1 MANHQMEMDTDTS
14 TEMLALKSA
23 WLNLSAEV
31 RHLATGCIDSKRPLD
46 FGSASDTATTA
57 NPSLTSPQST
67 YSITNE
73 SCVSPTTCSQ
83 SSFLSD
89 ESQVD
94 FDDMAARIEKELQ
107 QILEE
112 ATQLDLAVDDPVAIR
127 AVVDHQQQV
136 IGFFSFFYSL
146 FYPIISNSINPYFK
160 GYAAT
165 RKQKGLLG
173 KSWCQAH
180 WKKLWPSNPSSIKA
194 WCSPRSA

>member
-1 MANHQMEMDTDTS
+1 MEMDTDTS

-136 IGFFSFFYSL
+136 W
-146 FYPIISNSINPYFK
+146 YFVTKIVLIYCEKKNIQTVK
-160 GYAAT
+160 G
-165 RKQKGLLG
+165 QNNF
-173 KSWCQAH
+173 W
-180 WKKLWPSNPSSIKA
+180 
-194 WCSPRSA
+194 

>member
-1 MANHQMEMDTDTS
+1 MEMDTDTS

-136 IGFFSFFYSL
+136 RYKIRKIIIQIGKKYL
-146 FYPIISNSINPYFK
+146 DLEIC
-160 GYAAT
+160 
-165 RKQKGLLG
+165 RK
-173 KSWCQAH
+173 
-180 WKKLWPSNPSSIKA
+180 
-194 WCSPRSA
+194 R

>member
-1 MANHQMEMDTDTS
+1 MTAHCETHFENENMFSEKWKLINPFLKVNRVLNDFACLEREVANHQMEMDTDTS

-136 IGFFSFFYSL
+136 IGFFSFFYSP
-146 FYPIISNSINPYFK
+146 F
-160 GYAAT
+160 
-165 RKQKGLLG
+165 
-173 KSWCQAH
+173 
-180 WKKLWPSNPSSIKA
+180 SS
-194 WCSPRSA
+194 P

>member
-1 MANHQMEMDTDTS
+1 MEMDTDTS

-136 IGFFSFFYSL
+136 W
-146 FYPIISNSINPYFK
+146 YFVTKIVLTKCEKKCIQIVK
-160 GYAAT
+160 GQNNFWYKNAFLT
-165 RKQKGLLG
+165 C
-173 KSWCQAH
+173 SWRF
-180 WKKLWPSNPSSIKA
+180 L
-194 WCSPRSA
+194 